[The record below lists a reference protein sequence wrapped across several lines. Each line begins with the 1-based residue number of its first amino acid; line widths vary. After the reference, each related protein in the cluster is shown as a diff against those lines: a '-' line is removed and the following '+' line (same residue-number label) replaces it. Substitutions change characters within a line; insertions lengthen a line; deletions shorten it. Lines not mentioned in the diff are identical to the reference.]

1 MQQQFSQWLQ
11 AQGYEFSDIT
21 ALLSVLGLILVIS
34 IAIHFIFHRIV
45 LRFVERMAQK
55 SRRRWRTVF
64 FERKLFSRIAF
75 ILQGVIIYI
84 QASLWLKPD
93 TVVLEWIQTVT
104 ILWILLYIL
113 LTVFSLLDALLDMS
127 QGESRLK
134 GLPLRGL
141 FQSVKIIASVV
152 ITILAVS
159 ALVGKSPLI
168 ILSGLGAMTAVI
180 MLVFKDPIMGLVAGI
195 QLSANN
201 MLEVGDWLEMPAYG
215 ADGDVIEIALTT
227 VKVRNWDKTIT
238 TVPTYALISD
248 SFKNWRG
255 MEQSGGRRICRQ
267 VLIDATSVG
276 FLNEDDIARLKKA
289 KLLAPYLEQKQTEIS
304 QYNEQ
309 NEFDLSSLVNGRR
322 MTNLGTFRA
331 YLLNYLESRQD
342 IRQDMTL
349 LVRQGQSSS
358 SGIPMEVYAFTATT
372 KWAEYENIQSDIFDH
387 IFAVLPEFGLRLHQS
402 PTGHDFSK
410 LAQAKDSTLSGR

>member
-11 AQGYEFSDIT
+11 SQGYEFSDIT

-55 SRRRWRTVF
+55 SRRRWRKVF

-75 ILQGVIIYI
+75 VLQGVIIYI
-84 QASLWLKPD
+84 QASLWLKPE

-104 ILWILLYIL
+104 VLWVLLYIL

-195 QLSANN
+195 QLSAND
-201 MLEVGDWLEMPAYG
+201 MLEVGDWLEMPSYG

-238 TVPTYALISD
+238 TIPTYALISD

-304 QYNEQ
+304 QYNQQ
-309 NEFDLSSLVNGRR
+309 NELDLSSLVNGRR

-331 YLLNYLESRQD
+331 YLLNYLENRQD

-358 SGIPMEVYAFTATT
+358 NGIPMEVYAFTSTT

-402 PTGHDFSK
+402 PTGYDFSR
-410 LAQAKDSTLSGR
+410 LSSSHSE